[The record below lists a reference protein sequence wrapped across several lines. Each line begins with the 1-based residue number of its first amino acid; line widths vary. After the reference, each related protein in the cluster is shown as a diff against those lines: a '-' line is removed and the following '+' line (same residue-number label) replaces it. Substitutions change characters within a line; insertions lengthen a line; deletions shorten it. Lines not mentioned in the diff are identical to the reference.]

1 MIKKLRFKLIAIA
14 MLAMLLVLSVIITAV
29 NGLNYRSIVEEADE
43 ILSVL
48 DANGGEFPGKDGD
61 GKTGKKDNPRPHAEE
76 GGMSVEVPYE
86 SRFFSVQVNPLGQ
99 VVTAETSHIKAVD
112 DTEAARIAR
121 AVLQKGARK
130 EFYGSYRYIVCDT
143 PEGKRVIFLDC
154 TRSLK
159 TFYRFLWSS
168 LGISGAGLAAVFA
181 LILAMSSRIVR
192 PVSESYEKQKRFIT
206 DAGHEIKTPITIID
220 ADAEVLEME
229 SGTNEW
235 LQDIRTQSQRLRDL
249 TDKLIYLSRMEE
261 QMRLQT
267 IDFPLSDMV
276 TETAQS
282 FKAVAIKQNKQLLP
296 QVEPMLAFRGDPKA
310 IRQLLS
316 LLLDNALK
324 YSPEGG
330 TIRLSLKKQGKTV
343 TLAVSNPTE
352 ELIKEDIPHLFDRFY
367 RADKSRN
374 SQTGGY
380 GIGLSIARAVTQ
392 AHRGKI
398 TAVSPDGKSLT
409 VTVTLPV

>member
-1 MIKKLRFKLIAIA
+1 
-14 MLAMLLVLSVIITAV
+14 
-29 NGLNYRSIVEEADE
+29 
-43 ILSVL
+43 
-48 DANGGEFPGKDGD
+48 
-61 GKTGKKDNPRPHAEE
+61 
-76 GGMSVEVPYE
+76 
-86 SRFFSVQVNPLGQ
+86 
-99 VVTAETSHIKAVD
+99 
-112 DTEAARIAR
+112 
-121 AVLQKGARK
+121 
-130 EFYGSYRYIVCDT
+130 
-143 PEGKRVIFLDC
+143 
-154 TRSLK
+154 
-159 TFYRFLWSS
+159 
-168 LGISGAGLAAVFA
+168 
-181 LILAMSSRIVR
+181 
-192 PVSESYEKQKRFIT
+192 
-206 DAGHEIKTPITIID
+206 
-220 ADAEVLEME
+220 
-229 SGTNEW
+229 
-235 LQDIRTQSQRLRDL
+235 
-249 TDKLIYLSRMEE
+249 
-261 QMRLQT
+261 MRLQT

-296 QVEPMLAFRGDPKA
+296 LVEPMLAFRGDPKA

-316 LLLDNALK
+316 VLLDNALK

-398 TAVSPDGKSLT
+398 AAVSPDGKSLT